1 MANPSL
7 LSLLIPFIFLG
18 CSTGKTET
26 LTTGTYWYC
35 LLSRSYCCQRVPW
48 CLALLW
54 FVWNLWFKTGEERAK
69 WWSLDFVVLYFQATP
84 LAMPPLPFELLP
96 IFKDVGGIPSET
108 AKPSPEEPK
117 AMVMTFFPQLFQDL
131 GLGCWKEKMKK
142 GLEFLALLWS
152 PSEEAKSTPS
162 TGSSLKVE
170 YIHGIAAQ
178 NSGCQFRFWCRG
190 APLDFSVAPGKA
202 ESKERPFQQ
211 ILQTW
216 QPYKFP
222 KRS

>member
-1 MANPSL
+1 MPG
-7 LSLLIPFIFLG
+7 F
-18 CSTGKTET
+18 
-26 LTTGTYWYC
+26 
-35 LLSRSYCCQRVPW
+35 PW
-48 CLALLW
+48 CPGLSALWGMLCP
-54 FVWNLWFKTGEERAK
+54 
-69 WWSLDFVVLYFQATP
+69 VVLAEIQEDLNFEFEFRLWQCHLYHLNCCPFSNTLEASRQRLQSPVQRSQRPELFVKGTGGGTGATGR
-84 LAMPPLPFELLP
+84 AF
-96 IFKDVGGIPSET
+96 V
-108 AKPSPEEPK
+108 
-117 AMVMTFFPQLFQDL
+117 MVMTFFPQLFQDL

-178 NSGCQFRFWCRG
+178 NSGCQFKFWCRG

-216 QPYKFP
+216 QLYKFP